1 MANILQFIIDIQS
14 RQNGVVQQV
23 QRVQNKI
30 DDTDRS
36 VQKLN
41 GRLTGLKS
49 ALMSLPGAEFF
60 TNPIVAMT
68 AATGV
73 VAKLGMDA
81 GKTAVS
87 FDVLLGSQT
96 KSAEMLKEM
105 NRYAADSPYSRLGVQ
120 EAAKTMLG
128 FGVQADDVMG
138 SLKVLGDIAMG
149 DSERFKGLALVFS
162 QVAAAGKLQGQDLLQ
177 LVTNGYNPLID
188 ISKLTGKSVA
198 ELRQDMTDG
207 KISFDLMRQAMV
219 LATSEGGKYYKMN
232 DKIAKT
238 PFGRFGQLVDQTKDT
253 MLELY
258 KIIEP
263 FLIPTF
269 DLLSGLLTK
278 SVSIIRAVADGI
290 GWVRDNLDWLSVI
303 LIPIGTAWAAYNGY
317 MFVST
322 TILKGWT
329 IAQWAQVTALIA
341 AEKAMKLLNLAMW
354 KNPVFWITGGIML
367 LGTAIYTC
375 WKKFA
380 GFRATIKGA
389 WDAIWDLGVLIKDF
403 IASRIQGLLSGIGR
417 IGSAIAKLFKGEF
430 KAAWDEAKKGAKE
443 IIGADDFTKM
453 ARGAVGVVSD
463 AAAGRY
469 YQKRLDAEYRKERK
483 GKPIRQM
490 PSPYDPNK
498 PQWEAWAPKWEGGIA
513 NMISDPKAASG
524 TNDGTDS
531 NSSTPPTDSSG
542 KGSEQAVT
550 GGTRNTQITMN
561 ISKFFDYLNVTMM
574 DKADSREIQR
584 IVLESINRSL
594 EIATSA
600 AR

>member
-1 MANILQFIIDIQS
+1 MANILEFIINIQGK
-14 RQNGVVQQV
+14 QNGVVQQV
-23 QRVQNKI
+23 QRIQNKV

-41 GRLTGLKS
+41 GRLSGLKS
-49 ALMSLPGAEFF
+49 AFMSLPGAEFF
-60 TNPIVAMT
+60 TNPIVAIS

-73 VAKLGMDA
+73 IAKMGMDA

-105 NRYAADSPYSRLGVQ
+105 NRYAADSPYSRLGVH

-128 FGVQADDVMG
+128 FGVEADNVMS
-138 SLKVLGDIAMG
+138 SLRVLGDIAMG

-198 ELRQDMTDG
+198 VLREEMSEG
-207 KISFDLMRQAMV
+207 KISFDLMRQAMI

-238 PFGRFGQLVDQTKDT
+238 PFGRFGQLADQAKDT
-253 MLELY
+253 LISLY
-258 KIIEP
+258 GVIEP
-263 FLIPTF
+263 LLIPSF
-269 DLLSGLLTK
+269 NLLSNILTATEPVIEIMTTGVK
-278 SVSIIRAVADGI
+278 WLVSNFER
-290 GWVRDNLDWLSVI
+290 LQPI
-303 LIPIGTAWAAYNGY
+303 LIGVGAAWATYNGY

-329 IAQWAQVTALIA
+329 IAQWAQVTAMIA
-341 AEKAMKLLNLAMW
+341 AEKAQKLLNLAFLSSPIGW
-354 KNPVFWITGGIML
+354 FVLAVGAVT
-367 LGTAIYTC
+367 TA
-375 WKKFA
+375 FA
-380 GFRATIKGA
+380 LAWNYSEKFRATMWATWDVVKGFA
-389 WDAIWDLGVLIKDF
+389 VILKDYVVDRITDF
-403 IASRIQGLLSGIGR
+403 ITSIGAL
-417 IGSAIAKLFKGEF
+417 GSALIKLFKGDFKGAYSEANRF
-430 KAAWDEAKKGAKE
+430 ADGFMGIDARRQLVQSSVQLGKNIPDFYQQRLLAEKAKGISDAKAA
-443 IIGADDFTKM
+443 
-453 ARGAVGVVSD
+453 
-463 AAAGRY
+463 
-469 YQKRLDAEYRKERK
+469 
-483 GKPIRQM
+483 
-490 PSPYDPNK
+490 
-498 PQWEAWAPKWEGGIA
+498 GGTTSE
-513 NMISDPKAASG
+513 MS
-524 TNDGTDS
+524 S
-531 NSSTPPTDSSG
+531 NIYTPPTDESG
-542 KGSEQAVT
+542 KGSESIVT

-561 ISKFFDYLNVTMM
+561 INKFFDYLNVTMM
-574 DKADSREIQR
+574 DKADTKEIQR

>member
-23 QRVQNKI
+23 QKVQNKLE
-30 DDTDRS
+30 DTDRS

-73 VAKLGMDA
+73 VANVGMQA
-81 GKTAVS
+81 EKTAVS
-87 FDVLLGSQT
+87 FEVLTGSQE
-96 KSAEMLKEM
+96 K
-105 NRYAADSPYSRLGVQ
+105 AARLMKDMEKYTPLYGLEGVNDV
-120 EAAKTMLG
+120 TSMMLG
-128 FGVQADDVMG
+128 YGVAQDKILPGMKA
-138 SLKVLGDIAMG
+138 LANIAQGDT
-149 DSERFKGLALVFS
+149 ERLKGLALAFS
-162 QVAAAGKLQGQDLLQ
+162 QVAANGRLNAEDKNQMVDR
-177 LVTNGYNPLID
+177 GYNPLMD
-188 ISKLTGKSVA
+188 LSLMTGKSMA
-198 ELRQDMTDG
+198 QLNEEMSKGL
-207 KISFDLMRQAMV
+207 ISFDMVLQAMTA
-219 LATSEGGKYYKMN
+219 ATSKGGRLAGMY
-232 DKIAKT
+232 DKIMDT
-238 PFGRFGQLVDQTKDT
+238 PFGKYKQMISEARNVL
-253 MLELY
+253 LNLY
-258 KIIEP
+258 EVISP
-263 FLIPTF
+263 LLIPAF
-269 DLLSGLLTK
+269 EAANVLLKATQP
-278 SVSIIRAVADGI
+278 IIQGVADGI

-303 LIPIGTAWAAYNGY
+303 LIPIGTAWAVYNGY

-329 IAQWAQVTALIA
+329 IAQWAQVTAMIA

-403 IASRIQGLLSGIGR
+403 IVSRIQGLLSGIGR

-469 YQKRLDAEYRKERK
+469 YQKRLDAEYRKEQK
-483 GKPIRQM
+483 GKPIRQI
-490 PSPYDPNK
+490 PTPYDPNK
-498 PQWEAWAPKWEGGIA
+498 PQWEAWAPKWQPGISTPTAAAGTAGGK
-513 NMISDPKAASG
+513 SSG
-524 TNDGTDS
+524 
-531 NSSTPPTDSSG
+531 STPPTDSNG

-561 ISKFFDYLNVTMM
+561 IGKFFDYLNVTMM

>member
-23 QRVQNKI
+23 QRVQNKLE
-30 DDTDRS
+30 DTDRS
-36 VQKLN
+36 AQKLN

-60 TNPIVAMT
+60 TNPIVALT

-138 SLKVLGDIAMG
+138 SLRTLGDIAMG

-290 GWVRDNLDWLSVI
+290 GWVRDNLDWLGPI
-303 LIPIGTAWAAYNGY
+303 LIGVSTAWATYNGY
-317 MFVST
+317 MFIST

-329 IAQWAQVTALIA
+329 IAQWAQVTAMIA
-341 AEKAMKLLNLAMW
+341 AEKAQKLLNLAMAM
-354 KNPVFWITGGIML
+354 NPVGLIVAGIAALIT
-367 LGTAIYTC
+367 AVVVC
-375 WKKFA
+375 WNKFA
-380 GFRATIKGA
+380 GFRAAILGT
-389 WDAIWDLGVLIKDF
+389 WDAMKGFGNIIKDF
-403 IASRIQGLLSGIGR
+403 VIARIKGILSGLGSLA
-417 IGSAIAKLFKGEF
+417 SAIGKLLDGDFSG
-430 KAAWDEAKKGAKE
+430 AWEAAKKGAKD
-443 IIGADDFTKM
+443 IIGIN
-453 ARGAVGVVSD
+453 D
-463 AAAGRY
+463 AKNLASSTMQLGQNIPGY
-469 YQKRLDAEYRKERK
+469 YQTRLATEKIKAY
-483 GKPIRQM
+483 
-490 PSPYDPNK
+490 PS
-498 PQWEAWAPKWEGGIA
+498 
-513 NMISDPKAASG
+513 
-524 TNDGTDS
+524 
-531 NSSTPPTDSSG
+531 
-542 KGSEQAVT
+542 
-550 GGTRNTQITMN
+550 
-561 ISKFFDYLNVTMM
+561 LNQP
-574 DKADSREIQR
+574 E
-584 IVLESINRSL
+584 VLQLTWHYPEEHCQL
-594 EIATSA
+594 
-600 AR
+600 

>member
-41 GRLTGLKS
+41 GRLFGLKS

-68 AATGV
+68 AGIGV
-73 VAKLGMDA
+73 VSKLGMDA

-96 KSAEMLKEM
+96 KSVEMLKEM

-120 EAAKTMLG
+120 EAAKTILG
-128 FGVQADDVMG
+128 FGVEADDVMS
-138 SLKVLGDIAMG
+138 SLRALGDIAMG

-198 ELRQDMTDG
+198 VLREEMSEG

-219 LATSEGGKYYKMN
+219 LATSEGGKFYKMN

-238 PFGRFGQLVDQTKDT
+238 PFGRFGQLADQAKDT
-253 MLELY
+253 LISLY
-258 KIIEP
+258 GVIEP
-263 FLIPTF
+263 LIIPTF
-269 DLLSGLLTK
+269 DLLSSILTATEPVINLTAKGVLWLVNNFESLLPY
-278 SVSIIRAVADGI
+278 VI
-290 GWVRDNLDWLSVI
+290 GV
-303 LIPIGTAWAAYNGY
+303 GTAWAAYNGY

-329 IAQWAQVTALIA
+329 IAQWAQVTAMIA
-341 AEKAMKLLNLAMW
+341 AEKAQKLLNLAMSM
-354 KNPVFWITGGIML
+354 NPVGLIVAGIAALIAVVVM
-367 LGTAIYTC
+367 C
-375 WKKFA
+375 WNKFA
-380 GFRATIKGA
+380 GFRAAIKGT
-389 WDAIWDLGVLIKDF
+389 WDTLKGFGTIIKDYV
-403 IASRIQGLLSGIGR
+403 IDRIKGLLSGIGS
-417 IGSAIAKLFKGEF
+417 IGSAIAKLFKGDF
-430 KAAWDEAKKGAKE
+430 KGAWN
-443 IIGADDFTKM
+443 D
-453 ARGAVGVVSD
+453 ARRGVNDIMGID
-463 AAAGRY
+463 AGKKLAESAIQLGKNVPGY
-469 YQKRLDAEYRKERK
+469 YQTRLAAEKNK
-483 GKPIRQM
+483 GLSKPE
-490 PSPYDPNK
+490 S
-498 PQWEAWAPKWEGGIA
+498 AGGTMTETA
-513 NMISDPKAASG
+513 LSG
-524 TNDGTDS
+524 G
-531 NSSTPPTDSSG
+531 TPPTVNG
-542 KGSEQAVT
+542 GNGSESIIT

-561 ISKFFDYLNVTMM
+561 IGKFFDYLNVTMM

>member
-1 MANILQFIIDIQS
+1 MANILEFIINIQGK
-14 RQNGVVQQV
+14 QNGVVQQV
-23 QRVQNKI
+23 QRIQNKV

-41 GRLTGLKS
+41 GRLFGLKS

-60 TNPIVAMT
+60 TNPIVAIS

-73 VAKLGMDA
+73 IAKMGMDA
-81 GKTAVS
+81 DKTAVS

-128 FGVQADDVMG
+128 FGVEADNVMS
-138 SLKVLGDIAMG
+138 SLRVLGDIAMG

-198 ELRQDMTDG
+198 VLREEMSQG

-238 PFGRFGQLVDQTKDT
+238 PFGRFGQLADQAKDT
-253 MLELY
+253 LISLY
-258 KIIEP
+258 GVIKP
-263 FLIPTF
+263 LLIPSF
-269 DLLSGLLTK
+269 NLLSNILTATEPVIEFMK
-278 SVSIIRAVADGI
+278 TGVEWLVSNFER
-290 GWVRDNLDWLSVI
+290 LQPI
-303 LIPIGTAWAAYNGY
+303 LIGVGAAWATYNGY
-317 MFVST
+317 MFVNT

-329 IAQWAQVTALIA
+329 IAQWAQVTAMIA
-341 AEKAMKLLNLAMW
+341 AEKAQKLLNLAMSM
-354 KNPVFWITGGIML
+354 NPVGLIVAGITALIAVL
-367 LGTAIYTC
+367 VVC
-375 WKKFA
+375 WNKFD
-380 GFRATIKGA
+380 GFRATVKATWDVVKGFGNILKEYVV
-389 WDAIWDLGVLIKDF
+389 DRVKEIISGLGSMGKAI
-403 IASRIQGLLSGIGR
+403 S
-417 IGSAIAKLFKGEF
+417 KLFKGDF
-430 KAAWDEAKKGAKE
+430 NGAWKAAQKGAKD
-443 IIGADDFTKM
+443 I
-453 ARGAVGVVSD
+453 VGFDSAKTLASKTSSLGNQIPQFYQQRLLAEKAKGISD
-463 AAAGRY
+463 AKAAG
-469 YQKRLDAEYRKERK
+469 
-483 GKPIRQM
+483 
-490 PSPYDPNK
+490 
-498 PQWEAWAPKWEGGIA
+498 
-513 NMISDPKAASG
+513 G
-524 TNDGTDS
+524 TTSKTSS
-531 NSSTPPTDSSG
+531 NVYTPPTDESG
-542 KGSEQAVT
+542 KGSESIVT

-561 ISKFFDYLNVTMM
+561 INKFFDYLNVTMM
-574 DKADSREIQR
+574 DKADTKEIQR

>member
-41 GRLTGLKS
+41 GRLFGLKS

-68 AATGV
+68 AGIGV

-128 FGVQADDVMG
+128 FGVEADNVMS
-138 SLKVLGDIAMG
+138 SLRVLGDIAMG

-238 PFGRFGQLVDQTKDT
+238 PFGRFGQLADQTKDT
-253 MLELY
+253 LISLY
-258 KIIEP
+258 GVIEP
-263 FLIPTF
+263 LLIPTF
-269 DLLSGLLTK
+269 DLLSNILTATEPVITLMKNGVQWLVVNFQELLPYITG
-278 SVSIIRAVADGI
+278 VGVA
-290 GWVRDNLDWLSVI
+290 WL
-303 LIPIGTAWAAYNGY
+303 TYNGY

-322 TILKGWT
+322 SILKGWT
-329 IAQWAQVTALIA
+329 IAQWAQVTAMMA
-341 AEKAMKLLNLAMW
+341 AEKAQKLLNWAM
-354 KNPVFWITGGIML
+354 KMNPVGLVIAGITAL
-367 LGTAIYTC
+367 VAVLAVC
-375 WKKFA
+375 WSKFA
-380 GFRATIKGA
+380 GFRAAVKSTFDIVKDFA
-389 WDAIWDLGVLIKDF
+389 LIIKDYV
-403 IASRIQGLLSGIGR
+403 IARIKQMLSGLGS
-417 IGSAIAKLFKGEF
+417 IGSAIAKMFKGDF
-430 KAAWDEAKKGAKE
+430 SGAYNEAKSGVSSLMGVDAK
-443 IIGADDFTKM
+443 K
-453 ARGAVGVVSD
+453 D
-463 AAAGRY
+463 AFNSFKNVISKAPGY
-469 YQKRLDAEYRKERK
+469 YQTRLLSE
-483 GKPIRQM
+483 
-490 PSPYDPNK
+490 
-498 PQWEAWAPKWEGGIA
+498 
-513 NMISDPKAASG
+513 KAASLSKAKAAGG
-524 TNDGTDS
+524 TTEENLGNDNNDEKNNLG
-531 NSSTPPTDSSG
+531 NSSESII
-542 KGSEQAVT
+542 T

-561 ISKFFDYLNVTMM
+561 IGKFFDYLNVTMM